1 MWKWKEI
8 RQKKKKQWEIITI
21 WKMRHRRKIH
31 LSWLKNGYDYD
42 LLLLY
47 KRCAKTQVHAFL
59 ANRSHLFSF
68 INEIVPFQLKL
79 THAAWGSGGGGG
91 VRRPHPEE
99 EKKPKLIKYLDAA
112 NEFRVHGL
120 CNDDCSLPLA
130 LPFHSHVRV
139 HHTATAADQTSK
151 HDKSS
156 DKLRCKKAMH
166 FWIFFFFLS
175 AIYLF
180 PIFVVFVVWFF
191 M

>member
-112 NEFRVHGL
+112 NEFRVHGIIVQWWL
-120 CNDDCSLPLA
+120 LVATRFA
-130 LPFHSHVRV
+130 LSFARESTSHSDGSR
-139 HHTATAADQTSK
+139 
-151 HDKSS
+151 S
-156 DKLRCKKAMH
+156 DKQT
-166 FWIFFFFLS
+166 W
-175 AIYLF
+175 
-180 PIFVVFVVWFF
+180 
-191 M
+191 